1 MHIIYAVTTCSDRVY
16 RQLFAD
22 APRKP
27 AFQSQ
32 KYHRLLIEGLAAGAK
47 VDVVANP
54 PVNRE
59 VLKKSFVRL
68 PRETE
73 GGACYRYIPAVRNPI
88 VKAVFVGVG
97 TFFRTA
103 RLAGKD
109 SAVVVDCLNRTTAL
123 AGLLAA
129 KLRGRRCVGI
139 VTDLPDMLGGSAFSK
154 KLSNFVIRHCT
165 DYVLLTQ
172 AMNDYLNPK
181 GKPHVIL
188 EGHSDIA
195 MERQEPSLAR
205 KTSPRVCMYA
215 GGVSKHYGLE
225 NLVKGFRKADLP
237 DARLEIYGPGDY
249 VQELSQIAAEDS
261 RIFYGGMLLNG
272 EIVEREMAATLLEIK
287 SRALLPKPPKTEDE
301 EDPQEVLMRRLE
313 EYKRIKEA
321 GKTLRIYEAE
331 AQAMV
336 TRLPLEMVT
345 EARIELSQM
354 SLESL
359 QAAFLNVLLRAER
372 SDAAVSPMRQIERDT
387 FTIGECM
394 LRIQRRV
401 IVQRCVRF
409 DELFPADATRS
420 EIITIFL
427 AMLELLKANRIT
439 LQQEDIYA
447 PIMIERGKET
457 AADDADGTDFG
468 G

>member
-16 RQLFAD
+16 RQLFED

-103 RLAGKD
+103 HLAGKN

-215 GGVSKHYGLE
+215 GGVSKQYGLE

-261 RIFYGGMLLNG
+261 RIFYGGMLLNA
-272 EIVEREMAATLLEIK
+272 EIVEREMAATLLVNPRPTGEEYVK
-287 SRALLPKPPKTEDE
+287 YSFPSKTMEYMSTGTPVLTTVLPGMPKEYH
-301 EDPQEVLMRRLE
+301 PYVYLLE
-313 EYKRIKEA
+313 EETADTIAEKLGGIFAQPADVLFEKGMAAREFILKEKNNVTQA
-321 GKTLRIYEAE
+321 GKI
-331 AQAMV
+331 
-336 TRLPLEMVT
+336 
-345 EARIELSQM
+345 
-354 SLESL
+354 
-359 QAAFLNVLLRAER
+359 
-372 SDAAVSPMRQIERDT
+372 
-387 FTIGECM
+387 
-394 LRIQRRV
+394 
-401 IVQRCVRF
+401 
-409 DELFPADATRS
+409 
-420 EIITIFL
+420 L
-427 AMLELLKANRIT
+427 AMLER
-439 LQQEDIYA
+439 
-447 PIMIERGKET
+447 
-457 AADDADGTDFG
+457 DGVQ
-468 G
+468 

>member
-16 RQLFAD
+16 RQLFED

-195 MERQEPSLAR
+195 MERQKPSPAR

-215 GGVSKHYGLE
+215 GGVSKQYGLE

-261 RIFYGGMLLNG
+261 RIFYGGMLLNA
-272 EIVEREMAATLLEIK
+272 EIVEREMAAMLLVNPRPTGEEYVKYSFPSKTMEYMSTGTPVLTTVLPGMPKEYHPYVYLLE
-287 SRALLPKPPKTEDE
+287 E
-301 EDPQEVLMRRLE
+301 ETADAIAKKLGQ
-313 EYKRIKEA
+313 IF
-321 GKTLRIYEAE
+321 
-331 AQAMV
+331 AQ
-336 TRLPLEMVT
+336 
-345 EARIELSQM
+345 
-354 SLESL
+354 
-359 QAAFLNVLLRAER
+359 
-372 SDAAVSPMRQIERDT
+372 
-387 FTIGECM
+387 
-394 LRIQRRV
+394 
-401 IVQRCVRF
+401 
-409 DELFPADATRS
+409 PADALFEKGMKAREFILKEKNNVTQAGK
-420 EIITIFL
+420 IL
-427 AMLELLKANRIT
+427 AMLER
-439 LQQEDIYA
+439 
-447 PIMIERGKET
+447 
-457 AADDADGTDFG
+457 DGVQ
-468 G
+468 